1 MTSLVRASRGFT
13 LVEVLVALG
22 VVALALPALL
32 LALSQ
37 QIDGSA
43 YLRDKSMAQL
53 VAANRLT
60 EFRLVSASQ
69 QALFKGSDSGELEM
83 AGREWNW
90 WLQSTTTEV
99 DEFYRVEISVAL
111 DQGSQDKPLYSII
124 AFMSSDLQVAAQEG
138 DNAPQG

>member
-1 MTSLVRASRGFT
+1 MTSLERPCRGFT

-32 LALSQ
+32 MALSQ

-60 EFRLVSASQ
+60 EFRLVSASRQ
-69 QALFKGSDSGELEM
+69 ELFKGSDSGELEM
-83 AGREWNW
+83 AGREWYW
-90 WLQSTTTEV
+90 WLQSSTTEV
-99 DEFYRVEISVAL
+99 EQFHRIEVSVGL
-111 DQGSQDKPLYSII
+111 DPTSQDKPLYRLV
-124 AFMSSDLQVAAQEG
+124 AFMSADLQVAVEG
-138 DNAPQG
+138 GNNEPQG